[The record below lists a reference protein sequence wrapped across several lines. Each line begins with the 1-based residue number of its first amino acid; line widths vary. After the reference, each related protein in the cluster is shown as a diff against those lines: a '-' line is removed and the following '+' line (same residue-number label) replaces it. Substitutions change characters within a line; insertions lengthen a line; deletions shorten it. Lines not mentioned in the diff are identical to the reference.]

1 MSFRALH
8 AAWLT
13 TVGDASAQLV
23 MFALAGHH
31 NDETDVCCPSQATLA
46 RRTGL
51 SVDTVGRAIKRL
63 EGAEGAP
70 RLITRHVR
78 RHPQTGERFSDAYT
92 LHFASPRQLALLLV
106 QQADEQ
112 DSQQQVRNLQG
123 RQLALA
129 GTDGTTPQPAGP
141 PPTRNDHGVSPHG
154 ADETRNQPGK
164 GTGTKVPDATQAQID
179 AVWAAIPD
187 QRAKKGD
194 TPLPDIRKRSE
205 SKGEVGKALSARLR
219 EGHQFDR
226 VLAGVVAYYADPD
239 VAKVG
244 PDGPFH
250 WAKGAQRVI
259 RNGLWET
266 YLPPEDEPEDDLF
279 AARQP
284 DGLVASSAHVDLV
297 ADWQGAVWLDEWL
310 ENPGSWR
317 GERGPQPG
325 HQGCRV
331 NPDLLTA
338 KGITPWAP

>member
-1 MSFRALH
+1 LSFRALH

-23 MFALAGHH
+23 LFALAGHH
-31 NDETDVCCPSQATLA
+31 NDETNQCNPSQATLA

-51 SVDTVGRAIKRL
+51 SVDTVGRACKRL
-63 EGAEGAP
+63 VADG
-70 RLITRHVR
+70 LVQRHVNR
-78 RHPQTGERFSDAYT
+78 DPNTGFRYSDSYT
-92 LHFASPRQLALLLV
+92 LLFASPRQLALLLV
-106 QQADEQ
+106 QQADEE
-112 DSQQQVRNLQG
+112 DAAGLDRNLQG
-123 RQLALA
+123 LGLAKA
-129 GTDGTTPQPAGP
+129 GTAPPTPQGAG
-141 PPTRNDHGVSPHG
+141 TGQQRVGAGQSPHG
-154 ADETRNQPGK
+154 ADETSNKTGK
-164 GTGTKVPDATQAQID
+164 ASSGRMPDATQAQID

-187 QRAKKGD
+187 QRAKKGEA
-194 TPLPDIRKRSE
+194 PLPDIRKRSE

-219 EGHQFDR
+219 EGHTFDR
-226 VLAGVVAYYADPD
+226 VLAGVVAYYADPQIQR
-239 VAKVG
+239 VG
-244 PDGPFH
+244 PDGPYH

-266 YLPPEDEPEDDLF
+266 YLPHEEEAEDDMF
-279 AARQP
+279 GARHDP
-284 DGLVASSAHVDLV
+284 GAVPTSAHVDLV

-338 KGITPWAP
+338 RGITPWAP